1 MKRTFKM
8 NDRTYTSMMDIAR
21 ELGVKRVYP
30 RDFGKYGIVELTED
44 DAEATA
50 SEPEQTKAEPE
61 AEATAEAVA
70 ETSAEAEAHV
80 EEHKAEVEEP
90 TEEVKSEAPNAAK
103 KPIKKS
109 IKKSI
114 KEPKERKERKI
125 GSEEDIKEL
134 VESLPNLSLEDFQ
147 TTIKHFTNDAL
158 IALAA
163 ALKKDINKYPELT
176 NAPIRKMRLIM
187 ELKKALFPG
196 QYYNTV
202 KKSCWKKLSLDEL
215 KKLAKDNNLTY
226 KVVYDEKVQRMFLIM
241 ELNKAGVKPAQEVKE
256 GN

>member
-8 NDRTYTSMMDIAR
+8 NDHTYTSMMDIAR

-30 RDFGKYGIVELTED
+30 RDFSKYGIVELTED
-44 DAEATA
+44 DSEAA
-50 SEPEQTKAEPE
+50 AAEPEQTKTEPE

-70 ETSAEAEAHV
+70 ETSAEAEAPVV
-80 EEHKAEVEEP
+80 EDKAEVEPEKP
-90 TEEVKSEAPNAAK
+90 KAVKKNSKQTKVEK
-103 KPIKKS
+103 KPS
-109 IKKSI
+109 
-114 KEPKERKERKI
+114 KEHKQPKV

-134 VESLPNLSLEDFQ
+134 VENLPNMNLEDFQ
-147 TTIKHFTNDAL
+147 TNIKHFTNDAL
-158 IALAA
+158 IALAS
-163 ALKKDINKYPELT
+163 ALKKDINQYPELT

-202 KKSCWKKLSLDEL
+202 KKSCWKKLSLGEL

-226 KVVYDEKVQRMFLIM
+226 KVVDDEKVQRMFLIM
-241 ELNKAGVKPAQEVKE
+241 ELNKAGVKPAQEVK
-256 GN
+256 GDK

>member
-8 NDRTYTSMMDIAR
+8 NDHTYTSMMDIAR

-44 DAEATA
+44 YSEATA

-61 AEATAEAVA
+61 AESTAEAVA
-70 ETSAEAEAHV
+70 ETSAESEAT
-80 EEHKAEVEEP
+80 VEEP
-90 TEEVKSEAPNAAK
+90 KAAK
-103 KPIKKS
+103 KLKADKKS
-109 IKKSI
+109 SKKSI
-114 KEPKERKERKI
+114 KEPKERKT

-134 VESLPNLSLEDFQ
+134 VDSLPNLSLEDFQ
-147 TTIKHFTNDAL
+147 ATIKHFTNDAL
-158 IALAA
+158 IALAV
-163 ALKKDINKYPELT
+163 ALKKDINQYPELT

-187 ELKKALFPG
+187 ELKKVLFPG

-226 KVVYDEKVQRMFLIM
+226 KVVDDNKVQRMFLIM
-241 ELNKAGVKPAQEVKE
+241 ELNKAGVKPAQDKE
-256 GN
+256 DN

>member
-8 NDRTYTSMMDIAR
+8 NDHTYTSMMDIAR

-30 RDFGKYGIVELTED
+30 RDFDKYGIVELTEGD
-44 DAEATA
+44 SEATA
-50 SEPEQTKAEPE
+50 AEPEQTKSETK

-70 ETSAEAEAHV
+70 ETSAEAEAPVV
-80 EEHKAEVEEP
+80 EDKTEVEPEKPKAVKKHSKQTKADKKPSKEHKQHKV
-90 TEEVKSEAPNAAK
+90 
-103 KPIKKS
+103 
-109 IKKSI
+109 
-114 KEPKERKERKI
+114 

-163 ALKKDINKYPELT
+163 ALKKDINQYPELT

-215 KKLAKDNNLTY
+215 KKIAKDNNLTY
-226 KVVYDEKVQRMFLIM
+226 KVVDDEKVQRMFLIM

>member
-8 NDRTYTSMMDIAR
+8 NDHTYTSMMDIAR

-30 RDFGKYGIVELTED
+30 RDFDKYGIVELTED

-50 SEPEQTKAEPE
+50 AEPEQTKDEPE

-70 ETSAEAEAHV
+70 KTSAEAEATV
-80 EEHKAEVEEP
+80 EEPKAEVEEP
-90 TEEVKSEAPNAAK
+90 AEEHKVEDVKAEAK
-103 KPIKKS
+103 KPKATKKPS
-109 IKKSI
+109 
-114 KEPKERKERKI
+114 KERKGRKT
-125 GSEEDIKEL
+125 GSEEDIKGL

-163 ALKKDINKYPELT
+163 ELKKDINQYPELT

-226 KVVYDEKVQRMFLIM
+226 KAVDDEKVQRMFLIM
-241 ELNKAGVKPAQEVKE
+241 ELNKAGVKPAQDKE
-256 GN
+256 DN

>member
-8 NDRTYTSMMDIAR
+8 NDHTYTSMMDIAR

-30 RDFGKYGIVELTED
+30 RDFDKYGIVELTED

-50 SEPEQTKAEPE
+50 AEPEQTKAEPE

-70 ETSAEAEAHV
+70 ETSAEAEAEATV
-80 EEHKAEVEEP
+80 EEPKAEVEEP
-90 TEEVKSEAPNAAK
+90 AEEHKVEDVKAEAK
-103 KPIKKS
+103 KPKATKKPS
-109 IKKSI
+109 
-114 KEPKERKERKI
+114 KERKERKT
-125 GSEEDIKEL
+125 GSEEDIKGL

-163 ALKKDINKYPELT
+163 ALKKDINQYPELT

-196 QYYNTV
+196 QYFNTV

-226 KVVYDEKVQRMFLIM
+226 KVVDDEKVQRMFLIM
-241 ELNKAGVKPAQEVKE
+241 ELNKAGVKPAQDKE
-256 GN
+256 DN

>member
-8 NDRTYTSMMDIAR
+8 NDHTYTSMMDIAR
-21 ELGVKRVYP
+21 QLGVKRVYP
-30 RDFGKYGIVELTED
+30 RDFDKYGIVELTED
-44 DAEATA
+44 DTEATTA
-50 SEPEQTKAEPE
+50 EPEQTKAEPE

-70 ETSAEAEAHV
+70 ETSAESEATV
-80 EEHKAEVEEP
+80 EEPKAEVEEP
-90 TEEVKSEAPNAAK
+90 AEEHKVEDVKAEAK
-103 KPIKKS
+103 KHKAANKTS
-109 IKKSI
+109 
-114 KEPKERKERKI
+114 KERKT
-125 GSEEDIKEL
+125 GSEEDIKGL

-163 ALKKDINKYPELT
+163 ALKKDINQYPELT

-196 QYYNTV
+196 QYFNTV

-226 KVVYDEKVQRMFLIM
+226 KVVDDEKVQRMFLIM
-241 ELNKAGVKPAQEVKE
+241 ELNKAGVKPAQDKE
-256 GN
+256 DN

>member
-8 NDRTYTSMMDIAR
+8 NDHTYTSMMDIAR

-30 RDFGKYGIVELTED
+30 RDFDKYGIVELTD
-44 DAEATA
+44 GDTEA
-50 SEPEQTKAEPE
+50 EPEQTKVEPE

-70 ETSAEAEAHV
+70 ETSAESEPHV
-80 EEHKAEVEEP
+80 EEPKTEA
-90 TEEVKSEAPNAAK
+90 EEVKGEVETEQSKAVKKPSNKTKAAK
-103 KPIKKS
+103 KPS
-109 IKKSI
+109 
-114 KEPKERKERKI
+114 KERKERKT
-125 GSEEDIKEL
+125 GSEKDIKEL

-147 TTIKHFTNDAL
+147 TTIKHFNNDAL

-163 ALKKDINKYPELT
+163 ALKKDINQYPELT

-202 KKSCWKKLSLDEL
+202 KKSGWKKLSLDEL
-215 KKLAKDNNLTY
+215 KKIAKDNNLTY
-226 KVVYDEKVQRMFLIM
+226 KVVDDEKVQRMFLIM

>member
-8 NDRTYTSMMDIAR
+8 NDHTYTSMMDIAR

-30 RDFGKYGIVELTED
+30 RDFDKYGIVELTED

-50 SEPEQTKAEPE
+50 AEPEQTKAEPE

-70 ETSAEAEAHV
+70 ETSAEAEVTV
-80 EEHKAEVEEP
+80 EEPKAEVEEP
-90 TEEVKSEAPNAAK
+90 AEEHKVEDVKDEAK
-103 KPIKKS
+103 KPKAANKPS
-109 IKKSI
+109 
-114 KEPKERKERKI
+114 KERKERKERKT
-125 GSEEDIKEL
+125 GSEEDIKGL

-163 ALKKDINKYPELT
+163 ALKKDINQYPELT

-196 QYYNTV
+196 QYFNTV

-226 KVVYDEKVQRMFLIM
+226 KVVDDEKVQRMFLIM
-241 ELNKAGVKPAQEVKE
+241 ELNKAGVKPAQDKE
-256 GN
+256 DN

>member
-8 NDRTYTSMMDIAR
+8 NDHTYTSMMDIAR

-30 RDFGKYGIVELTED
+30 RDFDKYGIVELTED

-50 SEPEQTKAEPE
+50 AEPEHTKAEPE
-61 AEATAEAVA
+61 AEATAKAVA
-70 ETSAEAEAHV
+70 ETSAEAESTV
-80 EEHKAEVEEP
+80 EETKAEVEEP
-90 TEEVKSEAPNAAK
+90 AEEHKVEDVKAEAK
-103 KPIKKS
+103 KPKATKKPS
-109 IKKSI
+109 
-114 KEPKERKERKI
+114 KERKERKT
-125 GSEEDIKEL
+125 GSEEDIKGL

-163 ALKKDINKYPELT
+163 ALKKDINQYPELT

-226 KVVYDEKVQRMFLIM
+226 KIVDDEKVQRMFLIM
-241 ELNKAGVKPAQEVKE
+241 ELNKAGVKPAQDKE
-256 GN
+256 DN

>member
-8 NDRTYTSMMDIAR
+8 NDHTYTSMMDIAR

-44 DAEATA
+44 DAEATSA
-50 SEPEQTKAEPE
+50 EPEQTKAEPE

-70 ETSAEAEAHV
+70 ETSAESEAPV
-80 EEHKAEVEEP
+80 DEPKAEVEEP
-90 TEEVKSEAPNAAK
+90 AEESKAAK
-103 KPIKKS
+103 KLKADKKS
-109 IKKSI
+109 SKKPI
-114 KEPKERKERKI
+114 KEPKEHKELKEHKT

-134 VESLPNLSLEDFQ
+134 VENLPNLSLEDFQ

-158 IALAA
+158 IALAV
-163 ALKKDINKYPELT
+163 ALKKDINQYPELT

-187 ELKKALFPG
+187 ELKKVLFPG

-226 KVVYDEKVQRMFLIM
+226 KVVDDGKVQRMFLIM
-241 ELNKAGVKPAQEVKE
+241 ELNKAGVKPAQDKE
-256 GN
+256 DN

>member
-8 NDRTYTSMMDIAR
+8 NDHTYTSMMDIAR

-30 RDFGKYGIVELTED
+30 RDFDKYGIVELTED

-50 SEPEQTKAEPE
+50 AEPEQTKAEPE

-70 ETSAEAEAHV
+70 ETSAESEATV
-80 EEHKAEVEEP
+80 EEPKAEVEEP
-90 TEEVKSEAPNAAK
+90 AEEHKVEDVKAEAK
-103 KPIKKS
+103 KHKAANKPSKG
-109 IKKSI
+109 
-114 KEPKERKERKI
+114 RKERKT
-125 GSEEDIKEL
+125 GSEEDIKGL

-158 IALAA
+158 IHLAD
-163 ALKKDINKYPELT
+163 ALKKDINQYPELT

-226 KVVYDEKVQRMFLIM
+226 KVVDDEKVQRMFLIM
-241 ELNKAGVKPAQEVKE
+241 ELNKAGVKPAQDKE
-256 GN
+256 DN

>member
-8 NDRTYTSMMDIAR
+8 NDHTYTSMMDIAR

-44 DAEATA
+44 DSEATA

-70 ETSAEAEAHV
+70 ETSAESEAT
-80 EEHKAEVEEP
+80 VEEP
-90 TEEVKSEAPNAAK
+90 KADVEEPAEEPKAAK
-103 KPIKKS
+103 KLKADKKS
-109 IKKSI
+109 SKKSI
-114 KEPKERKERKI
+114 KEPKERKERKT

-134 VESLPNLSLEDFQ
+134 VDSLPNLSLEDFQ

-158 IALAA
+158 ISLAA
-163 ALKKDINKYPELT
+163 ALKKDINQYPELT

-226 KVVYDEKVQRMFLIM
+226 KVVDDDKVQRMFLIM
-241 ELNKAGVKPAQEVKE
+241 ELNKAGVKPAQDKE
-256 GN
+256 DN

>member
-8 NDRTYTSMMDIAR
+8 NDHTYTSMMDIAR
-21 ELGVKRVYP
+21 QLGVKRVYP
-30 RDFGKYGIVELTED
+30 RDFDKYGIVEMTED

-50 SEPEQTKAEPE
+50 AEPEQTKAEPE

-70 ETSAEAEAHV
+70 ETSAESEATV
-80 EEHKAEVEEP
+80 EEPKAEVEEP
-90 TEEVKSEAPNAAK
+90 AEEHKVEDVKAEAK
-103 KPIKKS
+103 KHKAANKPS
-109 IKKSI
+109 NG
-114 KEPKERKERKI
+114 RKERKT

-158 IALAA
+158 IYLAD
-163 ALKKDINKYPELT
+163 ALKKNINQYPELT
-176 NAPIRKMRLIM
+176 NASIRKMRLIM

-226 KVVYDEKVQRMFLIM
+226 KVVDDEKVQRMFLIM
-241 ELNKAGVKPAQEVKE
+241 ELNKAGVKPAQDKE
-256 GN
+256 DN